1 MISFYFVCKNGHHE
15 HQTQD
20 EIVER
25 FEIDTDYAEGL
36 KMLRCIV
43 NVFKDWVK
51 VSRMLGRTK

>member
-1 MISFYFVCKNGHHE
+1 MISFYFVCKNGNHE